1 MIIYGNKN
9 QKGVGGKA
17 SGLYNLREMGLQVPD
32 FLVIPYENFRVCIAE
47 NKDEE
52 TVKAALLNYEL
63 PPKDQI
69 QLNKILKEWNFP
81 QEPVVVRSSVLDED
95 GKRNAF
101 PGMMDTFLNIS
112 TVADLKQAIAKCA
125 ASAWSPRV
133 MEYRRQYDLSLQP
146 KPAVII
152 QRQIN
157 PDASGV
163 LFSTFPEYPQEMA
176 IHAVY
181 GFGEGLMNGSAEGDE
196 FYFERSTGN
205 LHRKNILTKEF
216 YLERGEGSGL
226 IKLPLDVKKQH
237 ISCLEPQVLEQL
249 FASAS
254 TAEKIAG
261 HPLDIEFA
269 VKDKE
274 IFFLQARPIT
284 REIPAIVVYDNSNI
298 QESYCGVTTP
308 LTFSFAS
315 RAYKTVY
322 RQTMQVLGIP
332 GRKILAHDAILS
344 NLLGLVKGRIYYN
357 INNWYRGLQLLP
369 SFRQNKADME
379 LMMGLEEPVD
389 LVEDVEKSLS
399 EKIKILPGLLL
410 NYSRLWLKFKKLPE
424 LVPAF
429 QENFSRYY
437 TAFYKEEFQT
447 LNSSEFLQK
456 KNDLDENLLNSWSIP
471 IINDFNVM
479 MVNGAVMRGLR
490 KAGITR
496 PEEFITRYLCGDP
509 EIEST
514 QPTLAMINLA
524 ETAQQYPGLRELIIS
539 FPEDLHT
546 TIERDHPE
554 FYKKVTAFI
563 HQYGDR
569 TVGELKLETFTMRVR
584 PQIFYKYLRNF
595 LAGEKIATAD
605 LGKVKAE
612 AEKEL
617 ETLLQKRS
625 FLFKRKLHKD
635 LKKLKLAIR
644 YRENMRLE
652 RTRLFGMYR
661 QVYRAR
667 GRALVEDGRLETV
680 EDVFYL
686 TEDELIDLNE
696 AANLKQLIAERKEE
710 FSRYRKQEV
719 PSRVIVPSPPKQE
732 DIAIEE
738 TGILKGQGCYPGQVS
753 GEVILIKDPGDSLDV
768 NGKIICALRTDPGW
782 AALFPTCK
790 GVLIEKGSSLSHSV
804 ILLRELGIPTIINI
818 PNLCSR
824 LASGDRV
831 KMDAAS
837 GEIIRG
843 EAMAAAH

>member
-1 MIIYGNKN
+1 MIIYGDKLT
-9 QKGVGGKA
+9 QEVGGKA
-17 SGLYNLREMGLQVPD
+17 SGLYRLREMGLQVPD
-32 FLVIPYENFRVCIAE
+32 FMVIPYENFRAFIAE
-47 NKDEE
+47 NNDPEI
-52 TVKAALLNYEL
+52 VKAALLTYEL
-63 PPKDQI
+63 PAKDQN

-95 GKRNAF
+95 GKKNAF

-112 TVADLKQAIAKCA
+112 TAEDLKLAIAKCA
-125 ASAWSPRV
+125 ASAWSQRV
-133 MEYRRQYDLSLQP
+133 MEYRRQQNLSLQP

-152 QRQIN
+152 QKQIN

-181 GFGEGLMNGSAEGDE
+181 GFGEGLMNGTAEGDE
-196 FYFERSTGN
+196 FYFEKSAAI
-205 LHRKNILTKEF
+205 LHRQNILHKEY
-216 YLERGEGSGL
+216 YLERAEGGGL
-226 IKLPLDVKKQH
+226 KKQPLEAEKQH
-237 ISCLEPQVLEQL
+237 MPCLGQEVLEQL
-249 FASAS
+249 FASAT

-261 HPLDIEFA
+261 YALDIEFA
-269 VKDKE
+269 VKNSE
-274 IFFLQARPIT
+274 IFFLQARPVT
-284 REIPAIVVYDNSNI
+284 REIPVIVVYDNSNI

-332 GRKILAHDAILS
+332 EKKILAHDAILS

-389 LVEDVEKSLS
+389 LVQDVEKSLS
-399 EKIKILPGLLL
+399 EKLKILPGLLL
-410 NYSRLWLKFKKLPE
+410 NYSRLWLKFKKLPV

-429 QENFSRYY
+429 QEKFHKYY
-437 TAFYKEEFQT
+437 TAFYKEELQT
-447 LNSSEFLQK
+447 LSSEEFLQQK
-456 KNDLDENLLNSWSIP
+456 KDLDEQLLNSWSIP

-479 MVNGAVMRGLR
+479 MVNGAVMRSLR

-496 PEEFITRYLCGDP
+496 PEEFITRYLCGDA

-514 QPTLAMINLA
+514 QPTLAMMSLA
-524 ETAQQYPGLRELIIS
+524 ETAQQHPGLKELILM
-539 FPEDLHT
+539 FPEDLHEQIKT
-546 TIERDHPE
+546 AHPG
-554 FYKKVTAFI
+554 FFKQVDVFI

-569 TVGELKLETFTMRVR
+569 TVGELKLETLTMRVT

-605 LGKVKAE
+605 LSKVKTEAE
-612 AEKEL
+612 AEL
-617 ETLLQKRS
+617 QNLLQKQS
-625 FLFKRKLHKD
+625 FLFKRKLKQD

-667 GRALVEDGRLETV
+667 GRTLVEDGRLEMV

-686 TEDELIDLNE
+686 TEEELIDLRE
-696 AANLKQLIAERKEE
+696 AASLKELIAERKEE

-719 PSRVIVPSPPKQE
+719 PSRVIVPSPPKE
-732 DIAIEE
+732 EKNAVEE

-753 GEVILIKDPGDSLDV
+753 GEVIIIKDPGDSLDV

-824 LASGDRV
+824 LESGESVR
-831 KMDAAS
+831 MDASS
-837 GEIIRG
+837 GEIIRT
-843 EAMAAAH
+843 